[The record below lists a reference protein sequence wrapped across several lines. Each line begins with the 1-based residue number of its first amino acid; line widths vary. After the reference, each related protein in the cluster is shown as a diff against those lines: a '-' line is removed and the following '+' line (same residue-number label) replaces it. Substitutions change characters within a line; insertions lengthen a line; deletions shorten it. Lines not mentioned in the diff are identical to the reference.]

1 MSNISSINFK
11 KTKSDFQVWHNDKNL
26 VPSYL
31 IGAKNIKVNRCA
43 LKANELRDE
52 LIQNAKKAY
61 FERTKQK
68 CQAKSFLWSA
78 VLNIKSSTTMNE
90 LENLAQFL
98 EQKYGIRCYQ
108 IAIHKDEGHINEN
121 NEISLNEH
129 AHMEFVT
136 LDERGINRQRDFG
149 KYLNGQKILS
159 QIQNDVAKMLNMHR
173 GISVKKSKTKRIEPR
188 VLASIKQKEQNSKTE
203 QKTFYELMIKNAK
216 NKSKEL
222 KEFYERKLKDEEAKN
237 EKILALENELKQE
250 KNSKINDENLKEI
263 KLKTKQDFLKKII
276 NKIKQINEN
285 NDKVNEFMNGCV
297 ETKTELDNE
306 FYKALKAIMLTH
318 EANVYSKNFNDYNEL
333 LAEYAKLR
341 YALENSL
348 PSLEFEK
355 KLIFM
360 LKIYNYNQIAKL
372 MKFPKYENINLQELD
387 TIQALNML
395 S

>member
-1 MSNISSINFK
+1 
-11 KTKSDFQVWHNDKNL
+11 
-26 VPSYL
+26 
-31 IGAKNIKVNRCA
+31 
-43 LKANELRDE
+43 
-52 LIQNAKKAY
+52 
-61 FERTKQK
+61 
-68 CQAKSFLWSA
+68 
-78 VLNIKSSTTMNE
+78 
-90 LENLAQFL
+90 
-98 EQKYGIRCYQ
+98 
-108 IAIHKDEGHINEN
+108 
-121 NEISLNEH
+121 
-129 AHMEFVT
+129 
-136 LDERGINRQRDFG
+136 
-149 KYLNGQKILS
+149 
-159 QIQNDVAKMLNMHR
+159 MLNMHR

-360 LKIYNYNQIAKL
+360 LKIYNCNQIAKL

-387 TIQALNML
+387 AIQALNML

>member
-1 MSNISSINFK
+1 MS
-11 KTKSDFQVWHNDKNL
+11 
-26 VPSYL
+26 SYL

-52 LIQNAKKAY
+52 LIQNAKKTY

-149 KYLNGQKILS
+149 KYLNGQKILC
-159 QIQNDVAKMLNMHR
+159 QIQDDVAKMLNMHR
-173 GISVKKSKTKRIEPR
+173 SISVKKSKTKRIEPR

-263 KLKTKQDFLKKII
+263 KLKTKQDF
-276 NKIKQINEN
+276 
-285 NDKVNEFMNGCV
+285 
-297 ETKTELDNE
+297 
-306 FYKALKAIMLTH
+306 
-318 EANVYSKNFNDYNEL
+318 
-333 LAEYAKLR
+333 
-341 YALENSL
+341 
-348 PSLEFEK
+348 
-355 KLIFM
+355 
-360 LKIYNYNQIAKL
+360 
-372 MKFPKYENINLQELD
+372 
-387 TIQALNML
+387 
-395 S
+395 